1 MWCQPVS
8 TSKASRALVSLF
20 ARGVSRSLYRHQAG
34 LFATGL
40 FTGQASAG
48 LFAIGLFTGQVSTG
62 LFAIGLFTDIR
73 RSLCYRSL
81 YRHQAGLFATGL
93 FTGQAS
99 GRSLCYR
106 SLYRHQ
112 AGLFFLRALVGLI
125 PGMCR
130 LSTGILSEPL
140 YRH

>member
-48 LFAIGLFTGQVSTG
+48 LFAIGLFTGQASTG
-62 LFAIGLFTDIR
+62 LFAIGLFTDI
-73 RSLCYRSL
+73 C
-81 YRHQAGLFATGL
+81 
-93 FTGQAS
+93 
-99 GRSLCYR
+99 RSLCYR